1 MPRLILNFTAQVFL
15 DKVTSSRNTTPLGAT
30 SPYTWDKFDPW
41 FRDRSTAGQDFLE
54 IIH

>member
-1 MPRLILNFTAQVFL
+1 MPHLILNFTAQGFL
-15 DKVTSSRNTTPLGAT
+15 YKVTSSQNTTPLEAM

-54 IIH
+54 IIY